1 VRTATGAGSAR
12 DVLGGSGDIEAD
24 INADMVEKMM
34 CASEEL
40 AEGQMMEGEMEGAKI
55 LLLRC
60 NTVKS

>member
-1 VRTATGAGSAR
+1 
-12 DVLGGSGDIEAD
+12 
-24 INADMVEKMM
+24 MM

-60 NTVKS
+60 NTAKS